1 MKILHIT
8 PYISSIYGGP
18 SIAVQ
23 NIAEIL
29 RNDVSRIDILT
40 TNSGLKDNPNFKNDL
55 KGFINS
61 KIYIFKTEFP
71 KTWFY
76 SSQLKEWLKINGK
89 QYDLFHLHIPL
100 SWPNYVAAKYAKKMK
115 IPYIVSLHGV
125 FDKWSMNQKKNKKND
140 LFICI
145 WKKYFKK

>member
-76 SSQLKEWLKINGK
+76 SSQLKKLLKIMGK
-89 QYDLFHLHIPL
+89 NMISFLHIPL
-100 SWPNYVAAKYAKKMK
+100 SWPNYVDK
-115 IPYIVSLHGV
+115 I
-125 FDKWSMNQKKNKKND
+125 
-140 LFICI
+140 C
-145 WKKYFKK
+145 